1 MVCMA
6 DPSRGTQRADRI
18 RRAGAVAL
26 LVIAAAAAPGV
37 AQAPANEK
45 PREIRG
51 MELQNNLGKKLPLDV
66 KLVDSNGK
74 KVRLGDKFGHGR
86 PVVVSMIYLRC
97 PLLCP
102 QLQQKVVQSFNKITD
117 FTIGTD
123 YDVLFIS
130 FDFRDTPI
138 DAAKAKELAVSTYDR
153 TTTENV
159 RQGFSYLVGE
169 AEDTQKVADALGFPY
184 RYLRESGEFAH
195 GTAVYIVSPDG
206 VISKCFPK
214 LDYDPKDL
222 RLSLVEASNGKIG
235 TLVDTFTLW
244 CYHSTLTGKYQIA
257 AMKVMRVGAAL
268 TAVLVFG
275 FVGVWAV
282 RDRRRRSRLLGAGGT
297 AGGTEQ
303 TSTSAPEGALG
314 HSR

>member
-1 MVCMA
+1 MA
-6 DPSRGTQRADRI
+6 YPSRGTRSASRI

-26 LVIAAAAAPGV
+26 AAATV
-37 AQAPANEK
+37 LSAPALAQPPAGEK

-74 KVRLGDKFGHGR
+74 EVKLGDKFGHGR

-102 QLQQKVVQSFNKITD
+102 QLQQKVIHSFNKIPD
-117 FTIGTD
+117 FTVGTD

-130 FDFRDTPI
+130 FDFRDTAI
-138 DAAKAKELAVSTYDR
+138 DAAKAKELALSTYDR

-169 AEDTQKVADALGFPY
+169 ADDTQKVADALGFPY
-184 RYLRESGEFAH
+184 RFLRESGEFAH
-195 GTAVYIVSPDG
+195 GTAVYVVSPNG
-206 VISKCFPK
+206 VISNCFPK
-214 LDYDPKDL
+214 LDYEPKDL
-222 RLSLVEASNGKIG
+222 RLSLVQASNGKIG
-235 TLVDTFTLW
+235 TLLDTFTLW

-257 AMKVMRVGAAL
+257 ALKVMRIGAAL

-275 FVGVWAV
+275 FVGFWAV
-282 RDRRRRSRLLGAGGT
+282 RDRRRRRRLLGDGGT
-297 AGGTEQ
+297 GAG
-303 TSTSAPEGALG
+303 SNSFSAPDGALG